1 VASSAG
7 AMTPVVTDCGGDWEI
22 ERRLRVNE
30 QIRAREVRL
39 IAEDGTQLGIVP
51 SREALR
57 IARERNLDLIEVA
70 PQAQPPVCRI
80 MDYGKHKYTL
90 ARRDREARKRQKATE
105 VRLLRLNPHIGEHD
119 LQVKLRKLRELL
131 GEGNK
136 VRLNLR
142 FRGAWIRHPELG
154 HQLFARI
161 VKELSD
167 IANPEGTTRREGR
180 MMNLLLAPKPG
191 LKPPPKQASAS
202 KDKEKQEEKPQAA
215 AEQPAA
221 PPKPEAPE
229 KEDAKQEQVPKQVL
243 QAADPEDSGEAG

>member
-1 VASSAG
+1 
-7 AMTPVVTDCGGDWEI
+7 
-22 ERRLRVNE
+22 
-30 QIRAREVRL
+30 
-39 IAEDGTQLGIVP
+39 
-51 SREALR
+51 
-57 IARERNLDLIEVA
+57 
-70 PQAQPPVCRI
+70 

-154 HQLFARI
+154 HQLFERI
-161 VKELSD
+161 VKEVSD

-180 MMNLLLAPKPG
+180 MMNLLLSPKPG
-191 LKPPPKQASAS
+191 LKPPPKETTEG
-202 KDKEKQEEKPQAA
+202 KGEKEREEKPRAA

-229 KEDAKQEQVPKQVL
+229 KKEDVKQEPIPKQVL